1 MCKELII
8 PTPAPYISLLHVSKE
23 TMANKIFHEEKQG
36 LQGGK
41 CIALSN
47 PNAVGYPRKVNLT
60 ILLAS
65 LYKCL
70 SNHEIVSNLCFEIR
84 KNPLLPKERKDFI
97 GKDKGLY
104 TVCKVNS
111 TL

>member
-60 ILLAS
+60 ILLA
-65 LYKCL
+65 CL
-70 SNHEIVSNLCFEIR
+70 LIQMPIQ
-84 KNPLLPKERKDFI
+84 P
-97 GKDKGLY
+97 
-104 TVCKVNS
+104 
-111 TL
+111 